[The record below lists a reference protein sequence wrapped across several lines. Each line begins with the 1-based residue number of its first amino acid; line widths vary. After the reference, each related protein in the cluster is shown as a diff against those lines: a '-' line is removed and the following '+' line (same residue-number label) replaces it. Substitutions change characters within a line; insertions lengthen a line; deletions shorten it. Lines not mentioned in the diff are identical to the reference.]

1 MLKKSGYKIFRNSI
15 NKNSINNMAIAF
27 FNICKFAQ
35 PKLFN
40 IKKCEQFQNKN
51 LNKVLINLR
60 KRKKNNFSQ
69 IYDLMQYSDAV
80 KKFCYENNLDSVA
93 RKILRCRNEDL
104 YLRTQFRIDVPND
117 ERNTFDW
124 HQDSAYD
131 KLNNNPKNGLIFWIP
146 LVDTNEQNG
155 TLILKPKSH
164 NEKNSYFTKVKFG
177 LRYKSPQLVV
187 QKSKIEKYVSLQP
200 SCKVGDYILT
210 YANLFHKSGYN
221 SSDRIRFTIIARYN
235 KIATKDFFIFMKN
248 K

>member
-1 MLKKSGYKIFRNSI
+1 MLKKNGYKIFRNSI
-15 NKNSINNMAIAF
+15 NKIAINNMAIAF
-27 FNICKFAQ
+27 SNICKFAQ
-35 PKLFN
+35 PKLFS
-40 IKKCEQFQNKN
+40 IKKSEQFQNKN

-60 KRKKNNFSQ
+60 KSQKIKFSQ
-69 IYDLMQYSDAV
+69 IYDLMQYSDVV
-80 KKFCYENNLDSVA
+80 KKFCYQNNLDSVA
-93 RKILRCRNEDL
+93 RKILRCKSEDL

-146 LVDTNEQNG
+146 LVNTNEQNG

-200 SCKVGDYILT
+200 TCKVGDYILT

-235 KIATKDFFIFMKN
+235 KIATKDFFIFKKN

>member
-1 MLKKSGYKIFRNSI
+1 MLKKSGYKIFRNYI

-27 FNICKFAQ
+27 STICKFVQ

-51 LNKVLINLR
+51 LCKVLINLR

-93 RKILRCRNEDL
+93 RKILRCRSEDL
-104 YLRTQFRIDVPND
+104 YLRTQFRIDVPYD

-146 LVDTNEQNG
+146 LVHTNEQNG

-164 NEKNSYFTKVKFG
+164 NEKNNYFTKVKFG

-200 SCKVGDYILT
+200 SCKVGDCILT

-235 KIATKDFFIFMKN
+235 KITTKDFFIFKKN